1 MVCLDPNTFSPEI
14 HTDYLNLNGK
24 NISINL
30 MALCLHIFIVC
41 LCLYTYVCIY
51 LHICIYVYMNLY
63 IHMQITADL
72 YAKYTYKCMCILEH
86 THIHTRVHITA
97 CVCLREHLR
106 PPPRRPPRMQLSL
119 GVSN

>member
-1 MVCLDPNTFSPEI
+1 MFAYIYCVFVLVYICMHLSAHMCICIHESI
-14 HTDYLNLNGK
+14 HTRANNG
-24 NISINL
+24 
-30 MALCLHIFIVC
+30 VR
-41 LCLYTYVCIY
+41 
-51 LHICIYVYMNLY
+51 
-63 IHMQITADL
+63 ADL

-106 PPPRRPPRMQLSL
+106 PPPRRPLRMQLSL